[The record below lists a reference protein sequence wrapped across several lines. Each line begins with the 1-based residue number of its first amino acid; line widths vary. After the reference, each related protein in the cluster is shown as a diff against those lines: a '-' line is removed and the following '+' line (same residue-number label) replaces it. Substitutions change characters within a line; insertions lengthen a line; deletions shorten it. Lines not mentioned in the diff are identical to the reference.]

1 MPANTRWSPR
11 LFVPTTL
18 PAALLLTGTPL
29 PWSFARSLPPR
40 LRAAS
45 FGPLSV
51 LMGNEI
57 CRSIVASE
65 SGPAATARPWAG
77 IFRDLHAS
85 RCAEL
90 CGPCRVT
97 AATRVV
103 PFCSRQ
109 RSLRLSPWLGSLFRS
124 KSWASP
130 AGSTISRFSR
140 DTWWGPTTVGP
151 SRGAWRASSSS
162 SSCLLS
168 LSVRLDDPSHE

>member
-77 IFRDLHAS
+77 IFRDLRAS

-90 CGPCRVT
+90 CGPCSVT

-103 PFCSRQ
+103 PLCSRQ
-109 RSLRLSPWLGSLFRS
+109 RSLPSVSLAGEPLPEQILGL
-124 KSWASP
+124 
-130 AGSTISRFSR
+130 AG
-140 DTWWGPTTVGP
+140 
-151 SRGAWRASSSS
+151 
-162 SSCLLS
+162 
-168 LSVRLDDPSHE
+168 RLDDLEGFHGMLGGARLPSVPREAPGAPPATRQAAC